1 MRLVRNELRRFWSQ
15 IAGRP
20 LIAKLA
26 ACIIVVG
33 ILGLLTSPEVMDRG
47 RAAASLL
54 AKPYLPPETSQTKDM
69 ACTGNHSSQ
78 LTLNPQP

>member
-1 MRLVRNELRRFWSQ
+1 MRPVLNDLCKLWTR

-26 ACIIVVG
+26 ACILVVG
-33 ILGLLTSPEVMDRG
+33 ILGLLTSPEVIDRG
-47 RAAASLL
+47 KAAASQLS
-54 AKPYLPPETSQTKDM
+54 KPYLHHDTSPTKDSE
-69 ACTGNHSSQ
+69 CSGNHSSQ